1 MPERLSGLNR
11 QPAYLVYYKFV
22 NRASSLVL
30 LLLLGVV
37 GCYSGSRPAH
47 IGTKAPDFSIKDSD
61 HAVTLSQYAGKPV
74 LLNFWATWCAP
85 CRKEMPELV
94 ALVAKYRAKGLEFAT
109 VAIDEES
116 DRKAVAEFLDKAKVP
131 PPTFIKNF
139 RNDEK
144 FISLVDSRW
153 SGGLPFTVVY
163 DRAGRKAHV
172 FPGEVN
178 LKQLEAA
185 LQKLL

>member
-1 MPERLSGLNR
+1 VRRLL
-11 QPAYLVYYKFV
+11 
-22 NRASSLVL
+22 
-30 LLLLGVV
+30 
-37 GCYSGSRPAH
+37 
-47 IGTKAPDFSIKDSD
+47 
-61 HAVTLSQYAGKPV
+61 PV
-74 LLNFWATWCAP
+74 LLTLAAGLAAAADLKPMDESGYSRFVASAKGKVLVVNFWATWCAP

-178 LKQLEAA
+178 LKQLEAV

>member
-1 MPERLSGLNR
+1 MRP
-11 QPAYLVYYKFV
+11 
-22 NRASSLVL
+22 L
-30 LLLLGVV
+30 L
-37 GCYSGSRPAH
+37 
-47 IGTKAPDFSIKDSD
+47 
-61 HAVTLSQYAGKPV
+61 PV
-74 LLNFWATWCAP
+74 LLALAAGLAAAADLKPIDESGYSRFVASAKGKVLVVNFWATWCAP

-94 ALVAKYRAKGLEFAT
+94 ALASRYRAQGLEFAT

-116 DRKAVAEFLDKAKVP
+116 DRKTVAEFLDKTKVP

-139 RNDEK
+139 RSDEK

-178 LKQLEAA
+178 LKELEAV
-185 LQKLL
+185 LKKIL

>member
-1 MPERLSGLNR
+1 MRHFL
-11 QPAYLVYYKFV
+11 
-22 NRASSLVL
+22 
-30 LLLLGVV
+30 
-37 GCYSGSRPAH
+37 
-47 IGTKAPDFSIKDSD
+47 
-61 HAVTLSQYAGKPV
+61 PV
-74 LLNFWATWCAP
+74 LLVLAAGLVLAADLKPIDESGYSRFVASAKGKVLVVNFWATWCAP

-94 ALVAKYRAKGLEFAT
+94 ALAAKYRARGLEFAT

-116 DRKAVAEFLDKAKVP
+116 DRRTVAEFLDKIKAP

-139 RNDEK
+139 QNDEK

-172 FPGEVN
+172 VPGEVN
-178 LKQLEAA
+178 LQQLEAV
-185 LQKLL
+185 LRKLL

>member
-1 MPERLSGLNR
+1 MRRLL
-11 QPAYLVYYKFV
+11 
-22 NRASSLVL
+22 
-30 LLLLGVV
+30 
-37 GCYSGSRPAH
+37 
-47 IGTKAPDFSIKDSD
+47 
-61 HAVTLSQYAGKPV
+61 PV
-74 LLNFWATWCAP
+74 LLTLAAGLAAAADLKPMDESGYSRFVASAKGKVLVVNFWATWCAP

-178 LKQLEAA
+178 LKQLEAV

>member
-1 MPERLSGLNR
+1 MKHFL
-11 QPAYLVYYKFV
+11 
-22 NRASSLVL
+22 
-30 LLLLGVV
+30 
-37 GCYSGSRPAH
+37 
-47 IGTKAPDFSIKDSD
+47 
-61 HAVTLSQYAGKPV
+61 PV
-74 LLNFWATWCAP
+74 LFVLAAGLVSAADLKPIDESGYSRFVSSAKGKVLVVNFWATWCAP

-94 ALVAKYRAKGLEFAT
+94 ALAAKYRAKGLEFAT

-116 DRKAVAEFLDKAKVP
+116 DRRTVAEFLDKIKAP
-131 PPTFIKNF
+131 PPAFIKNF
-139 RNDEK
+139 QNDEK

-178 LKQLEAA
+178 VQELEAV
-185 LQKLL
+185 LRKLL

>member
-85 CRKEMPELV
+85 CIEEMPSLV
-94 ALVAKYRAKGLEFAT
+94 HLQQRLRGKVT
-109 VAIDEES
+109 VIAVSTDVDDDAYHRFIKDHKIDLLTVRDGDQRTNTVYGTYKFPETYAIDS
-116 DRKAVAEFLDKAKVP
+116 KGVIRRKWIGPV
-131 PPTFIKNF
+131 NW
-139 RNDEK
+139 NDPQIEAY
-144 FISLVDSRW
+144 L
-153 SGGLPFTVVY
+153 SGL
-163 DRAGRKAHV
+163 
-172 FPGEVN
+172 
-178 LKQLEAA
+178 
-185 LQKLL
+185 

>member
-1 MPERLSGLNR
+1 MDESGYSR
-11 QPAYLVYYKFV
+11 FV
-22 NRASSLVL
+22 ASARGKVL
-30 LLLLGVV
+30 LV
-37 GCYSGSRPAH
+37 
-47 IGTKAPDFSIKDSD
+47 
-61 HAVTLSQYAGKPV
+61 
-74 LLNFWATWCAP
+74 NFWATWCAP

-116 DRKAVAEFLDKAKVP
+116 DRKAVAEFLDKTKVP

-139 RNDEK
+139 KSDEK

-163 DRAGRKAHV
+163 DRAGKKAHV

-178 LKQLEAA
+178 LKELEAV
-185 LQKLL
+185 LKKLL

>member
-1 MPERLSGLNR
+1 MHYQEGKEIHVKLSLPILALLAAGLAPAAGLQPLDEAGYQRLL
-11 QPAYLVYYKFV
+11 
-22 NRASSLVL
+22 ASSKGKVLV
-30 LLLLGVV
+30 V
-37 GCYSGSRPAH
+37 
-47 IGTKAPDFSIKDSD
+47 
-61 HAVTLSQYAGKPV
+61 
-74 LLNFWATWCAP
+74 NFWATWCAP

-94 ALVAKYRAKGLEFAT
+94 ALAAKYRAKGLQFVT

-116 DRKAVAEFLDKAKVP
+116 DAATAAEFVAKNKVP
-131 PPTFIKNF
+131 QPAYIKRF

-144 FISLVDSRW
+144 FISMVAPRW

-163 DRAGRKAHV
+163 DRTGRKVRV

-178 LKQLEAA
+178 IRELEET

>member
-1 MPERLSGLNR
+1 MR
-11 QPAYLVYYKFV
+11 Q
-22 NRASSLVL
+22 L
-30 LLLLGVV
+30 L
-37 GCYSGSRPAH
+37 
-47 IGTKAPDFSIKDSD
+47 
-61 HAVTLSQYAGKPV
+61 PV
-74 LLNFWATWCAP
+74 LLTLAAGLAAAADLKPLDESGYSRLLASSKGKVLVVNFWATWCAP

-94 ALVAKYRAKGLEFAT
+94 ALAAKYRAKGLEFAT

-116 DRKAVAEFLDKAKVP
+116 DRKAVAEFLDKTKAP

-139 RNDEK
+139 RSDQK

-178 LKQLEAA
+178 LKELEAV
-185 LQKLL
+185 LKKLL

>member
-1 MPERLSGLNR
+1 MDESGYSR
-11 QPAYLVYYKFV
+11 FVASAKGKVLVV
-22 NRASSLVL
+22 
-30 LLLLGVV
+30 
-37 GCYSGSRPAH
+37 
-47 IGTKAPDFSIKDSD
+47 
-61 HAVTLSQYAGKPV
+61 
-74 LLNFWATWCAP
+74 NFWATWCAP

-163 DRAGRKAHV
+163 DRTGRKAHV

-178 LKQLEAA
+178 LKELEAA